1 VGFISRTIFIKA
13 LGAEYLG
20 VNGLFTDILSILS
33 FAELGIGNAMVFSLY
48 KPLAEKDTSKIKS
61 LMKLYE
67 LCYRVIGI
75 IIAVLGIAVIP
86 FLGNIIGDV
95 SYVKENIII
104 LYLLYLLNSV
114 LSYFFVYKKS
124 LIIADQKNYIVEI
137 YQQVFYVLQVIVQ
150 SIFLIVTK
158 QFILYLISVV
168 VFTVLNN
175 YFVARRADEMY
186 PYLKSKEVRKLDKE
200 ELKSIVNNVKA
211 LIIYKIGHVLI
222 DSTDSIFISMY
233 INVVTIGLYSNY
245 KMILSIFKTFGSTVN
260 NSILSSV
267 GNLNAVASSDR
278 KYSVFREMLYLD
290 VWFYGFTSAGLCLF
304 LTEFINI
311 WLGAGYD
318 LSFDSVIAICVLYYI
333 SNVHYPCYTY
343 RTTAGLFVF
352 GKYVPLIAAIINIVL
367 DIVLGKTFGM
377 TGILLASI
385 IARVVTYEII
395 DPYIIYK
402 RVFSKNPIGYYSLYL
417 FYAVLVIINVV
428 LCKFCINLIPV
439 DGLIGFVIKAVVT
452 TAVFNALFL
461 MFTIRTVEFKSLLKR
476 VKTTLAKKVK

>member
-1 VGFISRTIFIKA
+1 
-13 LGAEYLG
+13 
-20 VNGLFTDILSILS
+20 
-33 FAELGIGNAMVFSLY
+33 M
-48 KPLAEKDTSKIKS
+48 
-61 LMKLYE
+61 
-67 LCYRVIGI
+67 
-75 IIAVLGIAVIP
+75 
-86 FLGNIIGDV
+86 
-95 SYVKENIII
+95 
-104 LYLLYLLNSV
+104 
-114 LSYFFVYKKS
+114 
-124 LIIADQKNYIVEI
+124 
-137 YQQVFYVLQVIVQ
+137 
-150 SIFLIVTK
+150 
-158 QFILYLISVV
+158 
-168 VFTVLNN
+168 LNN